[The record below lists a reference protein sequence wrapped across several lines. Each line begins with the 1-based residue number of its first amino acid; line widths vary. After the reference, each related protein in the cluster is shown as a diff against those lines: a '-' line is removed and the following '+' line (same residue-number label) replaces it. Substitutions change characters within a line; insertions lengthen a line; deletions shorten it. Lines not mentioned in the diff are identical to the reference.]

1 MLIGIGISVS
11 SPHSCSHTNT
21 ASFHHSKSLPDASG
35 QPSPPHTTAP
45 TRSTSHPVPITATI
59 TSRTGPTSDM
69 PSIQE
74 EHQSFDDRQSLPS
87 TATSK
92 RSLFVFG
99 TSTTEVSSEKKTSL
113 HSASRKQSPD
123 RNGSVQST
131 NSSCYLPPDQRKS
144 QDKRMK
150 QSAPSVNVM
159 NDVVTFRV
167 GGDVSTPST
176 LPRDVDSQL
185 NFPMENGNA
194 TSPGT
199 SPAEVRSKLSYPAQ
213 GESLT
218 SALTRSFHQAD
229 ERSRM
234 NTPLFAIDKCSVEA
248 TDQSTTLNL
257 ASVVT
262 GQDKPHP
269 QLNTEPTAAH
279 QDRGRGVK
287 NLATAVANGAVSIA
301 CATLSL
307 ERE

>member
-1 MLIGIGISVS
+1 M
-11 SPHSCSHTNT
+11 
-21 ASFHHSKSLPDASG
+21 
-35 QPSPPHTTAP
+35 
-45 TRSTSHPVPITATI
+45 PITATI
-59 TSRTGPTSDM
+59 TSKTGPTSDM

-99 TSTTEVSSEKKTSL
+99 TSTTEVSSEKRASL
-113 HSASRKQSPD
+113 HSLRKQSPD

-229 ERSRM
+229 ERSRT
-234 NTPLFAIDKCSVEA
+234 NTPLFAIDKSAVEA

-269 QLNTEPTAAH
+269 QLNTEPTAA

-287 NLATAVANGAVSIA
+287 NLAAAVANGAVNIA